1 MDVKP
6 RFIKEAG
13 YDIAEDFVETLQQLD
28 IRTGIKI
35 AKFIDKN
42 VRNIP
47 TSKLTSTVIG
57 GIVIDDDGD
66 PVTFALEVLK
76 IKNQEDVIILSD
88 IQMVSMDEYLD
99 LLNLNKKLN
108 DTGKSKGNKKPN
120 KLPLRN

>member
-13 YDIAEDFVETLQQLD
+13 YDIAEEFVETLQQLD

-35 AKFIDKN
+35 AKFIEKN
-42 VRNIP
+42 VDNIP
-47 TSKLTSTVIG
+47 TSNLTSTVIG
-57 GIVIDDDGD
+57 GVVIDDDGD

-76 IKNQEDVIILSD
+76 IKEQEDVIVLSD
-88 IQMVSMDEYLD
+88 IQLVSMDEYLD

-108 DTGKSKGNKKPN
+108 VTGKSKSNQKPN
-120 KLPLRN
+120 KLSLRN

>member
-13 YDIAEDFVETLQQLD
+13 YDIAEEFVETLQQLD

-42 VRNIP
+42 VDNIP
-47 TSKLTSTVIG
+47 VSTLTSTVIG
-57 GIVIDDDGD
+57 GVVIDDDGD

-76 IKNQEDVIILSD
+76 IKKQEDIIVLSD
-88 IQMVSMDEYLD
+88 IQLVSMDEYLD

-108 DTGKSKGNKKPN
+108 ATRKSKSNKKPN
-120 KLPLRN
+120 KFSLRN